1 MILKQHY
8 YKEKTFLISSVV
20 IIKACVSSKKE
31 REKILPKH
39 YLQYEQ
45 VDKHS
50 TFWTKNKDEWMN
62 EWMFVGA
69 VNYCLI
75 L

>member
-20 IIKACVSSKKE
+20 IIKACVSSKKK
-31 REKILPKH
+31 REKILPKN

-45 VDKHS
+45 VVG
-50 TFWTKNKDEWMN
+50 
-62 EWMFVGA
+62 FVFRSSRGPLTA
-69 VNYCLI
+69 WGPV
-75 L
+75 